1 MSFEVL
7 TTSDFK
13 RDSKPLIKKY
23 KSLKNEILD
32 LITSLEEEPTQGK
45 PLGND
50 CYKIRLA
57 IASKGKGKSGG
68 ARVITCVK
76 VVDGFV
82 YLLTIYSKS
91 EKDTISD
98 KELQELLKGLEWK
111 NIYQINLSI
120 TLKVIPFKMFTKTLM
135 R

>member
-1 MSFEVL
+1 MNFKVL

-13 RDSKPLIKKY
+13 RDCRPLLKKY

-32 LITSLEEEPTQGK
+32 LIASLEEEPRQGV

-50 CYKIRLA
+50 CYKIRLS

-68 ARVITCVK
+68 ARVITYVK
-76 VVDGFV
+76 IVEDFV

-91 EKDTISD
+91 EKHNISD
-98 KELQELLKGLEWK
+98 EELQALLKEIK
-111 NIYQINLSI
+111 
-120 TLKVIPFKMFTKTLM
+120 
-135 R
+135 